1 MDRKLGCPRGV
12 RPAAVQP
19 ITTRPHIRDRKT
31 DAPWATQ
38 LPVHNASALWLA
50 EPGHPR
56 DSFNSDAYMQ
66 QWTSSS
72 LGLDNG
78 ISPDRRQ
85 AII

>member
-1 MDRKLGCPRGV
+1 MLCPVGLPGALSV
-12 RPAAVQP
+12 DILALLLYWPTYAP
-19 ITTRPHIRDRKT
+19 ITVR
-31 DAPWATQ
+31 
-38 LPVHNASALWLA
+38 LA